1 MSIQSLNNGQLQLSE
16 LVISNEKYTGATGYV
31 ASTSSFSSSVDGTS
45 LTVPEISASSIT
57 SFGSISAAT
66 FSTTNAGT
74 SIFDNISAV
83 GSVSVTGNIT
93 STAGNISA
101 VGLKINNS
109 TGIDAFI
116 LQNLTTGF
124 SAVPAG
130 AGVTLASAGFTTANV
145 PFSLLAGATY
155 ATVYAFAGGVTT
167 ANGASLILSQIYV
180 TAPSNGL
187 DGYCNVETV
196 WINVSG
202 AAITP
207 TSVKILLLSY

>member
-93 STAGNISA
+93 STAGNITSTAGNISA

-155 ATVYAFAGGVTT
+155 AQFMH
-167 ANGASLILSQIYV
+167 
-180 TAPSNGL
+180 
-187 DGYCNVETV
+187 
-196 WINVSG
+196 
-202 AAITP
+202 
-207 TSVKILLLSY
+207 LLVV